1 MEESGN
7 KLSKQRRRRKIL
19 MQSDDEDDGTPSKI
33 QSLMPSESTSFS
45 EVERSESS
53 SYTQRTISNFAST
66 AQSKTT
72 SISKTSFSSF
82 SEFEKSSFTSS
93 SHADKHETSYENF
106 SQSNESKTESY
117 RDQIMTESTFSSYSR
132 TEKSSTVHKTQSGEL
147 PATGVLELS
156 GIGETGG
163 RLTER
168 DIKSLRPRLGHIDQR
183 ECVRHDNDNRSR
195 EDRDISIVDT
205 GKSHTYH
212 DISIKEGHSNKSDEA
227 SSEHTRF
234 KTDSE
239 KYSYSDD
246 ENTKVD
252 YDRSEHHQVTE
263 RRGFV
268 SSEELL
274 SILGEN
280 VRGKD
285 NLSQSNFRKHETHT
299 NLDELSGRDVEL
311 SPETEEETKFKLRS
325 DEPDEMSEMDEANIR
340 NRILLMRAGTGHQY
354 IETYPDDNQSQTVHS
369 VHSDQGDLRQPG
381 MPAKAQMQV
390 KAEQRS
396 DETDAFADGV
406 SETPRRDVFRGI
418 ESIETSDIHK
428 NREEDTVQED
438 TADGV
443 YAEIDTE
450 RENEDQKFVTY
461 TSQEETE
468 TARETQDR
476 RSSFGNTE
484 DLVYASDIPIKQ
496 SESGNVSEEI
506 ITIQTGIVTSTE
518 LSQPMAQTKE
528 SDVPQKMVGSDEVI
542 IIHAVPI
549 RYETRLHNAILTWP
563 NEQRQ
568 QTEDKEVKAFE
579 TTPYEVKHHDT
590 KFERSPKFGS
600 LLSYAPRPYQKP
612 AKETSL
618 EIRSQSYYIQPKEK
632 PLNVQAERKSQDIP
646 QPYETP
652 PREEPDEQSWY
663 ESHQNEDQPNYDLRR
678 YEQQPDLPPGKKL
691 EDMPQ
696 SFETPPHKEPEELP
710 LYESHLKDQS
720 KSEVSE
726 NLQRSFEKQQHE
738 EPEEL
743 RLYESH
749 PNEDQP
755 NFSLHLSE
763 RPPDVQLEKTP
774 GDMKQT
780 LETQLHVEP
789 DELMPYEHNLDEE
802 QQGDDYEQ
810 PEDTPAGQPYEKL
823 GNIQH
828 PYDTPPYDEEE
839 DELRLHYPDLTVN
852 TPPYGAETYDEPSNK
867 DKLDPEEI
875 EPHVSYPYELHSEK
889 MGFDETDG
897 DQEEPTTTT
906 TYEVLA
912 HDILPMFTEEAEK
925 NYLLESQ
932 PHESSPLNEQQISPE
947 IPKYEDDSRDRR
959 EEAGPHKSNHDTNI
973 QPLLTEN
980 FQYSDKIP
988 VREIPDEERTDET
1001 TPQNTE
1007 LFELPTNKIQPL
1019 EDATQQ
1025 LKDTE
1030 YAEQSTRHGSVRI
1043 VDTSNENKPR
1053 FDETDPVSVQLGQA
1067 TDEVAYFELEDA
1079 DSNDEMTFE
1088 QILVFDEK
1096 NGNMNDGA
1104 HSETV
1109 LGTENVI
1116 DPQHTTYRV
1125 TQTEENEQGQE
1136 QAEFGEVDKCTAME
1150 VEQTESYNV
1159 ESHEIRTFQTMSYES
1174 IPDDMQQQELQ
1185 PFESQP
1191 TEEQSDDE
1199 NDMLSEDNYSAGSY
1213 NLERRTIRYYETMP
1227 FKSRDIIVQAPQIQ
1241 SFEPEKVEVQDNEVP
1256 PTNMSHETK
1265 LYQVER
1271 SEIRSYESQPY
1282 NIQTQEQPF
1291 SESRQIEA
1299 QSINDQDPEDILSDT
1314 EPYDI
1319 KRYEIRSYEQTSNET
1334 EPSSVYPGQMNALGT
1349 QTSEKDQL
1357 QDNHDNDDDRLYE
1370 TEAYDVEKRE
1380 IRSFE
1385 TTPYEART
1393 YGMQQ
1398 SELQHYD
1405 VDPQSQKYIDD
1416 KYVTSTSDS
1425 DEHDTNAEIQSIPES
1440 PSRKRKYSKGE
1451 DPNDSDEDSSIALHV
1466 PIKRRIRITT
1476 SKPSPAIAETRDT
1489 RMEKS
1494 GSKSVSPT
1502 REDRPKESQV
1512 EEHIS
1517 ASKRDV
1523 LHSSQDQLDQVFDVM
1538 EYESCD
1544 NKEQYPQKPQSQS
1557 CDEFTHHHDTDLEM
1571 PGYPSDTN
1579 VHKYRVDFHI
1589 QLSAFETKKPLKSW
1603 KSEPILNVV
1612 DSTQDDNSRKPWRSK
1627 SMNFEKKIPK
1637 QSSVVIELQKPERPP
1652 LVPAYSTDNLPFE
1665 TVIRNEVSVKLKNKR
1680 RRSFP
1685 SAEVLDDYHDDEPVE
1700 PSYQNIETEEI
1711 ERNDVQLTESFETV
1725 DTFFAENFDD
1735 KVKEDPAYDKDN
1747 EPEYE
1752 EPMENEL
1759 VRPLPNGMQT
1769 EEIKRND
1776 VQLSES
1782 FDTVDTFF
1790 SEHFDDKVE
1799 EDPAYDK
1806 DVKPEYEEPME
1817 NSDQSLLKRR
1827 NDDLPALDE
1836 KKPRK
1841 SRLNVI
1847 PLTIKPKLF
1856 REEPTYAAVKQQHS
1870 SDVTFSRL
1878 ESGPSYE
1885 LHHAVTSEKPR
1896 TDIIIEEALPDQ
1908 TTTWSPEQ
1916 QPRQFSK
1923 TTDHPTSTNKEEIS
1937 EIDDDF
1943 KDEAKL
1949 GTQSQEYPTPIEPV
1963 PDTSEK
1969 LKPER
1974 SKKRR
1979 HKILDTTDFDES
1991 TNNDE
1996 LFAAPEID
2004 ALEDE
2009 PSHSNEKSKPFNV
2022 ASYLDDDDTDEVSKD
2037 QYYGQPDRI
2046 AYPNEGFRKTDQPQT
2061 FSQNTDDLNEPL
2073 GEKDEDVPLDDTDD
2087 FLAKQEL
2094 HSPIDINQYLGDTE
2108 KVEKRADNE
2117 EIEHLAPNETYE
2129 ANEDI
2134 KRLIEK
2140 VSDDEEEPVRP
2151 IVPRQTIQVILIDET
2166 KKKKKKKSK
2175 KEKHPDVEVTK
2186 EHMAKDDETHQ
2197 LTIVETTQPVE
2208 EKKERATTKEIAVQT
2223 MPVPDDIDS
2232 EDDSDQ
2238 EILQYQPYL
2247 RGGYLIQTIPEEQE
2261 DESPMST
2268 PVYSDLTSPDDQ
2280 SDFLFRAIRDHEQT
2294 PGHPYQMKEKQTYFD
2309 ASVLPEK
2316 YLSDPVITQKQAEPV
2331 ELSPQVYEETSDD
2344 IRTRE
2349 PELWKSEFP
2358 PAEYSEP
2365 SDEHVYYPDDEDVG
2379 FEFDMSSE
2387 ETESFPTNETEH
2399 LLRTTYKPRF
2409 QIQDFVEEDRRRNQ
2423 PAIQAPPSKKHKI
2436 SSPQSP
2442 SDDTLLEVD
2451 LYQKEETIKVQK
2463 HYPNRKEDD
2472 VSEGKDVQPAY
2483 HKEFQTRADKAK
2495 TNDNVE
2501 GQESRPRNEIVDHN
2515 REPLGRSFSNQP
2527 LESVEYPAE
2536 NISESIR
2543 LKHEPVV
2550 ELVELNSKEQERVDE
2565 IVTPTHPV
2573 VPVNQM
2579 VKYQMPGYQIKSIVL
2594 EEEIN
2599 GDGGSETDDSLF
2611 KEKAGPITATYD
2623 RKNVLDENETQLV
2636 QPIPQKEN
2644 IPFQSS
2650 DKAIIPPSRIIA
2662 PEHFVGQR
2670 QEPFEETP
2678 EPSYQPRYEIR
2689 DFVLNEQLN
2698 KPEEPLEETPESS
2711 YQPRYEIRD
2720 VVLNKQ
2726 LDKPEELLEET
2737 PEQSYQPR
2745 FEIRDF
2751 VLNEE
2756 LDKPEEPLE
2765 ETPEPSYQPRFEIR
2779 DFVLNEELDKPEKP
2793 LEETLE
2799 SSYQPRF
2806 EIRDFVLNEKL
2817 DKPEEPL
2824 EETPEP
2830 SYQPRY
2836 EIRDVVLN
2844 EQLDKPEEP
2853 LEETPQPSY
2862 QTRYELRDVV
2872 LYEQLDKPE
2881 EPLEET
2887 PQPSYQPRYEI
2898 RDLVLN
2904 EELDKSEEP
2913 LEETPEPSYQPR
2925 YEIRDVILNEQ
2936 LDKPE
2941 ELLEETPEPSYQPRF
2956 EIRDFVLNEELDK
2969 PEEPL
2974 EETPQPSYQ
2983 PRYEI
2988 RDLVLNKQLDKS
3000 EELLEETPEQSYQPR
3015 YEIQDFVLNEEL
3027 DKPEEPLE
3035 ETPQPSYQP
3044 RYEIRDLV
3052 LNEELDKPEEPLEET
3067 PEPSYQ
3073 PRYEIRDVLLNE
3085 QLDKPEE
3092 LLEETP
3098 EPSYQPRYEI
3108 RDVVLNEQLDKPK
3121 ELLEETPEPSYQPR
3135 YEIRGVL
3142 LNEQLDK
3149 PEEPL
3154 EETPEPSYQP
3164 RYEIRDVVLNEKLDK
3179 PEELLEETPEQSY
3192 QPRYEIRDV
3201 VLNEQLDKPE
3211 EPLEE
3216 TPQPSYQPRFEIRD
3230 VVLNEKLDKPEV
3242 PDIVSS
3248 DFEEEPSAK
3257 RSFRRPKFVEEPRNQ
3272 DFPSYSNVVPET
3284 GDVQSSH
3291 RLRNEPKYEISN
3303 FVLIEDPETEYKM
3316 DDDLKRTQALK
3327 EKAINSEYESEGNE
3341 MPGYPLEY
3349 SSLPKENEITRPYD
3363 QSKYVLRDELENE
3376 PTEKIGPTVDQSLKI
3391 SIVRQPDETDF
3402 NKEVYPSKYEI
3413 KDFVLPEQPS
3423 TSEPMTR
3430 LDSIEPENK
3439 PKFNFVGE
3447 PKTKAAKDFPSGH
3460 LASDYKVNL
3469 LQTNQEDEKSTQSVY
3484 RSKYKINDFVLIEEP
3499 EVKPPEQQAVG
3510 SDKKADLPTT
3520 SPSKEKTILI
3530 GNEQPEN
3537 GSFTNDFLTGGTTN
3551 VTSGSVA
3558 EEERDRTY
3566 TTPQSRMVMKFT
3578 LEEEPDVEATP
3589 GVDMRAEEEPEI
3601 TRSQHHQNF
3610 EMPDL
3615 VIEEEPNRLDRDLT
3629 QPEYE
3634 LNSIVVEEQPQNKT
3648 TPEYPVSA
3656 ENVVSDE
3663 SGPIY
3668 SILQPGKKWNFVID
3682 EEPKGPLVDKTIE
3695 VAPVENQTEINK
3707 FVLEEHPNN
3716 ADSPMLYE
3724 RNENDEQ
3731 AIAPFTQEKRET
3743 TPIAF
3748 QPRYEISSD
3757 ENQSMQ
3763 DKTVKA
3769 STETMTEDEPD
3780 FYRPFE
3786 PRHEVKALTLD
3797 EEPLI
3802 KRDGKIKKFDTATDM
3817 MEPNSKT
3824 KYFVIDEQ
3832 PEKESVPK
3840 YPPAISEQIEASTEI
3855 RDVDEQDLYRPF
3867 EPAYKVKAL
3876 VLNEKVLLERE
3887 EPKQDEMII
3896 DEAPAVSK
3904 EPDFPASI
3912 NIPTHEIPDV
3922 YNQQTHVDET
3932 KAHLV
3937 PNKQGIMPK
3946 DKIRVFL
3953 IEEQPENERIPKEP
3967 QTDEKHTITTSPVP
3981 AAGEEQEPS
3990 DKVSQPQQRL
4000 KFVLEE
4006 PQKTQQ
4012 TPIDESVEVTAVKLV
4027 QEEPENFV
4035 LEKQSEVKT
4044 PEVIVNQSHYKPQ
4057 YEVNDF
4063 TLEENSLS
4071 SNQPTQDERVK
4082 ASTETMIEDEP
4093 DIYSDFYKPFESNHD
4108 VKALVLDEEPPLK
4121 RDEIIRPEIGKIY
4134 ETPVNSEESDIIRS
4148 INIIKYEFPDF
4159 ETNQPSPTSSSL
4171 NEDDTFTTS
4180 QVALTETITLDN
4192 DIEHPDEKQPT
4203 QEPAVIVYPLNRPE
4217 GIKIQLIDDIPESD
4231 KPNYEETVAYEEIV
4245 VDEPAESVPSDI
4257 VQQRFVK
4264 QFDIPTSIVDDKP
4277 QGIDED
4283 VSSTVIKDVEAPKI
4297 HLEEER
4303 PIQIASDDDVKRE
4316 EGENM
4321 NISPETRSL
4330 NDDNTI
4336 TPSYILQVDPS
4347 KVTSTETIT
4356 VENDIEHVHGKQP
4369 MKEPPVIVH
4378 EGIKI
4383 QLIDDIPE
4391 SDKPNYEGTVAYE
4404 EIVVDEPAESVPS
4417 DIVQQRFV
4425 KQFDIPTS
4433 MIDDK
4438 PRENDED
4445 VSSTVIKDV
4454 EAPEIHLEEEEPPQI
4469 ASDDDVRKEE
4479 GEYINISAETRSLN
4493 DDNTITPSYILQVDP
4508 SKVTR
4513 TETIT
4518 VENDIQR
4525 VDGKQPMQEP
4535 PVIVH
4540 EGIKIQLIDDI
4551 PESNKPNYE
4560 GTVAVEE
4567 IVVDEPAEIK
4577 ERTIRTRS
4585 EENESEITSA
4595 TFTDFVESIPSDI
4608 VQQRFVKQFDIP
4620 TSMVDDKPRKIDEEI
4635 SFTVFKDVE
4644 APKIHLE
4651 DEQLIQIVSDD
4662 HVRKEEGEYINISA
4676 RTGSFNDEDTITPSH
4691 VLQVDPSKVI
4701 RTETITVVNDI
4712 EHVDEK
4718 QPIQEP
4724 ALIVHP
4730 LNRPEGIKIQ
4740 LIDDIPESDKPNYE
4754 GTVAVEEIVVDE
4766 PAEIKEQTIRTRS
4779 EQNESE
4785 ITSAT
4790 FTDFAESVP
4799 SDIVQQ
4805 RFVKQFDIPTS
4816 MIDDKPR
4823 KIDEDV
4829 SFTVI
4834 KDVEAP
4840 KIHLEDERPTQIVS
4854 EISNK
4859 RNSLIEFEK
4868 DDEVRKDEGE
4878 YINISA
4884 ETRSFNDDD
4893 TITPSYILQVDPSKV
4908 TRTETITVKND
4919 IEHVDEKQPIEA
4931 PSVIVQ
4937 PPKTPQGITILHI
4950 PSSAQPKYDKMTLNE
4965 EIQVDEPVEF
4975 KEQTIHIRLEEKEPE
4990 IASTTNIDIA
5000 ESIPSEIEQSEIE
5013 QQRFVKQFD
5022 IPTSMVDDKL
5032 EQISETSSLSIAEDT
5047 VVAKVEE
5054 IKVDEPAEFKEQIIQ
5069 IRLEQ
5074 KESEITSTTN
5084 TDIVES
5090 IPSEIVQQRFVK
5102 QFDIPTSRVDDKP
5115 RTMDEEVS
5123 FTVIT
5128 DVEAPKIHLEEEQPI
5143 ETALDDDVRKEDG
5156 EYINISAET
5165 RSFNDDDTITPSYV
5179 LQVDPSKVIRTE
5191 TITVERDIEHADE
5204 KQPVQEEPEVI
5215 VQPPKTPPQ
5224 GITILHIPSS
5234 AQPKYDKMILHEE
5247 IQVDEPVEFKEQTIH
5262 IRLEEK
5268 EPEITSTTNI
5278 DIAESIPSEIEQSE
5292 IEQSEIEQQRFV
5304 KQFDIPTSMVDDK
5317 LEQISE
5323 ISSLSI
5329 AEDTVVTKVEEI
5341 KVDEHAEFKEQ
5352 IIQIRLEQR
5361 ESEITSTTNTDIVES
5376 IPSEIVQQRFVKQ
5389 FDIPMSRVDD
5399 KPQEID
5405 EDVSF
5410 TVIKDVQAPKI
5421 HLGEE
5426 RPIRIVSDDDVRKE
5440 EGEYINILAETRS
5453 FNDDDTITPSYVL
5466 QVDPSKVTRTE
5477 TITVERDIEHADKKQ
5492 STQEEPEVIVQPPK
5506 TPQGITILH
5515 IPSSA
5520 QPKYDKI
5527 ASNEEIQGDEPAQ
5540 FKEQIIHIR
5549 LEEKES
5555 EITSTTNTDIAESI
5569 PSEIEQSEIKQQ
5581 RFVKQFDIP
5590 TSMLDDK
5597 LEQISETSSL
5607 SIAEDTIVA
5616 KVEEIQVDEP
5626 AEFKEQIIQIRLEQ
5640 RESEITS
5647 TTNTDIVE
5655 SIPSEIVQ
5663 QRFVKQFDIPTS
5675 MVDDKPQEI
5684 DEDVSFTVI
5693 KDVEAPKIHFEEEK
5707 PIQIASDDDVRKEEG
5722 EYINISAETRS
5733 LNDDDTITPSYIMQ
5747 VDPFK
5752 VIRTETI
5759 TVERDI
5765 EHADEKQPVQEEPR
5779 VIVQPPKTPQ
5789 GITILHIPS
5798 SAQPKYDKITSNEEI
5813 QVDEPVEFKE
5823 ETIHIRLEE
5832 KESEITS
5839 TTNTD
5844 FVESIPSEIEPSEIV
5859 QQRSVKQFDI
5869 PTSMVDD
5876 KPEEIEEVSFT
5887 VITDVEAPK
5896 IHLEEEQPIEIALD
5910 DDVRKEEGEYMNI
5923 SAETRSLNDDNTITP
5938 SYVLQVDPSKVIR
5951 TETITV
5957 ERDIEHADEK
5967 QPVQE
5972 EPRVIVQPAKTPQ
5985 GITILHIP
5993 SSAQP
5998 KYDKIT
6004 SNEEIQ
6010 VDEPAEFE
6018 EQTIHIRLEEKESE
6032 ITSTT
6037 NTDFVE
6043 SIPSEIEPSEIVQ
6056 QRSVKQ
6062 FDIPTPMVDDK
6073 PRKVDEEVSFTV
6085 MKDVETPEIHLEDEK
6100 PLQIASDDDVRK
6112 EEGEYINISAE
6123 TRSFNDDDTITPS
6136 YLLQVDPSK
6145 VTRTETIT
6153 VERDIEH
6160 ADKKQ
6165 STQEP
6170 EVIVQPL
6177 KTPPQGINILHI
6189 PWSPQPKYD
6198 KVALNEEIQVDEPVE
6213 FKEQTLH
6220 IRLEQNESEI
6230 TSTTNTEIAESIPS
6244 FVVTGFDVPTSME
6257 DDKPTATVTSEI
6269 NQASETLSI
6278 SSGTSSIGDE
6288 DMAINFVPSYR
6299 KQTDLLSSVTLG
6311 EALITDDVE
6320 MKTSTVYNKEPIY
6333 ARVNKQRLNLH
6344 DGVAKNSVQ
6353 TGYSVIVNH
6362 QPGATEVATGGKDS
6376 LHDDG
6381 TREPREETSEIVDQ
6395 RLVNERSTTEEITTL
6410 NSEITENTQGVVWMP
6425 VRHSNRLFGSGS
6437 SERIITLP
6445 IVSRAPSE
6453 DLSLEE
6459 DIDLDLDEDVEMFKI
6474 AHKEP
6479 KSVEYNIPIEGH
6491 EQVEEISS
6499 GSGELKSDTE
6509 LKQESQEVVWITVRH
6524 SNKLFGPGSSER
6536 IVTLPIVNNAHSDDH
6551 SPTDDIDLDLEENAE
6566 MFVKAQNGEE
6576 SAESNVSCTVRLKRW
6591 ESDIRGV
6598 NHPKHSRGK
6607 ETSELSSST
6616 ASVDGSYGD
6625 TSRTL
6630 SSNSEFT
6637 MNLLHTTDQRYTLKM
6652 RGCER
6657 DILDENLSK
6666 PSQGKA
6672 ASGLS
6677 SSEESV
6683 DGSYVNIHRTPS
6695 PNSEFS
6701 MNLLHTSDP
6710 RYTLKMKG
6718 CGKDIPDESWLE
6730 NGDLCIPCTG
6740 SSENLLHAFEPWIS
6754 ITRKCKSEGMQLM
6767 TQQYTLS
6774 SANMLDSSV
6783 ATLPW
6788 IETQKRGSIRQRLS
6802 LRKRESTSRNV
6813 YHAVDKNDRLLLL
6826 TIPRTMLMEIESDE
6840 ESIDTEVE
6848 IPWMELEPLPGDNQG
6863 HLPWVEV
6870 AGEAENTQND
6880 RILML
6885 KISRQMILGASINS
6899 ENEAENEILL
6909 PWKDAVKY
6917 WEETNQIIADS
6928 VSRTKRSELANIAIT
6943 FPSEQESESQPLRN
6957 KPKLP
6962 AMRIVL
6968 PKKYCL
6974 DGSMRM
6980 KPMITVNE
6988 KRNIKVRIMKSVK
7001 KRHDWSNLLRLS
7013 KSERRKR
7020 YSHVSGGSE
7029 WVVLAD
7035 GTKWW
7040 RIHQDDMDEFNK
7052 LQSSSDQQKF
7062 ENNFEIS
7069 SEDTYGR
7076 ESIDF
7081 NEFTKESSGTKEQ
7094 KQFSFVI
7101 DPKNYLTNTMS
7112 MTF

>member
-4816 MIDDKPR
+4816 M
-4823 KIDEDV
+4823 
-4829 SFTVI
+4829 
-4834 KDVEAP
+4834 
-4840 KIHLEDERPTQIVS
+4840 
-4854 EISNK
+4854 
-4859 RNSLIEFEK
+4859 
-4868 DDEVRKDEGE
+4868 
-4878 YINISA
+4878 
-4884 ETRSFNDDD
+4884 
-4893 TITPSYILQVDPSKV
+4893 
-4908 TRTETITVKND
+4908 
-4919 IEHVDEKQPIEA
+4919 
-4931 PSVIVQ
+4931 
-4937 PPKTPQGITILHI
+4937 
-4950 PSSAQPKYDKMTLNE
+4950 
-4965 EIQVDEPVEF
+4965 
-4975 KEQTIHIRLEEKEPE
+4975 
-4990 IASTTNIDIA
+4990 
-5000 ESIPSEIEQSEIE
+5000 
-5013 QQRFVKQFD
+5013 
-5022 IPTSMVDDKL
+5022 
-5032 EQISETSSLSIAEDT
+5032 
-5047 VVAKVEE
+5047 
-5054 IKVDEPAEFKEQIIQ
+5054 
-5069 IRLEQ
+5069 
-5074 KESEITSTTN
+5074 
-5084 TDIVES
+5084 
-5090 IPSEIVQQRFVK
+5090 
-5102 QFDIPTSRVDDKP
+5102 
-5115 RTMDEEVS
+5115 
-5123 FTVIT
+5123 
-5128 DVEAPKIHLEEEQPI
+5128 
-5143 ETALDDDVRKEDG
+5143 
-5156 EYINISAET
+5156 
-5165 RSFNDDDTITPSYV
+5165 
-5179 LQVDPSKVIRTE
+5179 
-5191 TITVERDIEHADE
+5191 
-5204 KQPVQEEPEVI
+5204 
-5215 VQPPKTPPQ
+5215 
-5224 GITILHIPSS
+5224 
-5234 AQPKYDKMILHEE
+5234 
-5247 IQVDEPVEFKEQTIH
+5247 
-5262 IRLEEK
+5262 
-5268 EPEITSTTNI
+5268 
-5278 DIAESIPSEIEQSE
+5278 
-5292 IEQSEIEQQRFV
+5292 
-5304 KQFDIPTSMVDDK
+5304 
-5317 LEQISE
+5317 
-5323 ISSLSI
+5323 
-5329 AEDTVVTKVEEI
+5329 
-5341 KVDEHAEFKEQ
+5341 
-5352 IIQIRLEQR
+5352 
-5361 ESEITSTTNTDIVES
+5361 
-5376 IPSEIVQQRFVKQ
+5376 
-5389 FDIPMSRVDD
+5389 
-5399 KPQEID
+5399 
-5405 EDVSF
+5405 
-5410 TVIKDVQAPKI
+5410 
-5421 HLGEE
+5421 
-5426 RPIRIVSDDDVRKE
+5426 
-5440 EGEYINILAETRS
+5440 
-5453 FNDDDTITPSYVL
+5453 
-5466 QVDPSKVTRTE
+5466 
-5477 TITVERDIEHADKKQ
+5477 
-5492 STQEEPEVIVQPPK
+5492 
-5506 TPQGITILH
+5506 
-5515 IPSSA
+5515 
-5520 QPKYDKI
+5520 
-5527 ASNEEIQGDEPAQ
+5527 
-5540 FKEQIIHIR
+5540 
-5549 LEEKES
+5549 
-5555 EITSTTNTDIAESI
+5555 
-5569 PSEIEQSEIKQQ
+5569 
-5581 RFVKQFDIP
+5581 
-5590 TSMLDDK
+5590 
-5597 LEQISETSSL
+5597 
-5607 SIAEDTIVA
+5607 
-5616 KVEEIQVDEP
+5616 
-5626 AEFKEQIIQIRLEQ
+5626 
-5640 RESEITS
+5640 
-5647 TTNTDIVE
+5647 
-5655 SIPSEIVQ
+5655 
-5663 QRFVKQFDIPTS
+5663 
-5675 MVDDKPQEI
+5675 
-5684 DEDVSFTVI
+5684 
-5693 KDVEAPKIHFEEEK
+5693 
-5707 PIQIASDDDVRKEEG
+5707 
-5722 EYINISAETRS
+5722 
-5733 LNDDDTITPSYIMQ
+5733 
-5747 VDPFK
+5747 
-5752 VIRTETI
+5752 
-5759 TVERDI
+5759 
-5765 EHADEKQPVQEEPR
+5765 
-5779 VIVQPPKTPQ
+5779 
-5789 GITILHIPS
+5789 
-5798 SAQPKYDKITSNEEI
+5798 
-5813 QVDEPVEFKE
+5813 
-5823 ETIHIRLEE
+5823 
-5832 KESEITS
+5832 
-5839 TTNTD
+5839 
-5844 FVESIPSEIEPSEIV
+5844 
-5859 QQRSVKQFDI
+5859 
-5869 PTSMVDD
+5869 VDD